1 MEKNIY
7 TEEEQHWCRG
17 GNTGMLPTNITP
29 SQVNV
34 LADGEIFVFGSNFQG
49 AHMGGAAR
57 VAKEKYG
64 AVWGIGEG
72 LQGQSYAIP
81 TMEGL
86 ENLAPAV
93 QRFTS
98 FARQHKELK
107 FFVTAIGCGIAGYQP
122 EEIAPMF
129 LDAAYLPNVYL
140 PLSFWKVIMKIPR
153 AEESVRA
160 FAQSVLDVCRYAHR
174 NNPPTWTTATDEA
187 LFSGLERDQQ
197 WQLGIL
203 LGVISPAEEEPQTK
217 ELPDELRQKILDAL
231 KQAKIY

>member
-1 MEKNIY
+1 MEQNIY
-7 TEEEQHWCRG
+7 TEEEQYWSRG

-49 AHMGGAAR
+49 THMGGAAR

-72 LQGQSYAIP
+72 LQGMSYSIP

-107 FFVTAIGCGIAGYQP
+107 FFVTAIGCGIAGYQA

-129 LDAAYLPNVYL
+129 LNAAYLPNVYL

-160 FAQSVLDVCRYAHR
+160 FAQSVLNVCRYAHR
-174 NNPPTWTTATDEA
+174 NNPPTWTTATDKA

-203 LGVISPAEEEPQTK
+203 LGVISPADEEPQTK
-217 ELPDELRQKILDAL
+217 ALPDELERKILDAL
-231 KQAKIY
+231 KRA

>member
-1 MEKNIY
+1 MAMQNVY
-7 TEEEQHWCRG
+7 TEEELYWSRG
-17 GNTGMLPTNITP
+17 GNTGTLPERITP
-29 SQVNV
+29 SQVNI

-49 AHMGGAAR
+49 RHMGGAAR
-57 VAKEKYG
+57 VAQEEYG

-98 FARQHKELK
+98 FAKQHQELK
-107 FFVTAIGCGIAGYQP
+107 FFVTAIGCGIAGYRAD
-122 EEIAPMF
+122 EIAPFF
-129 LDAAYLPNVYL
+129 LNAAYLPNVYL
-140 PLSFWKVIMKIPR
+140 PLSFWKVIMDIPR
-153 AEESVRA
+153 ADESVRT

-187 LFSGLERDQQ
+187 LFNGLERNQL

-203 LGVISPAEEEPQTK
+203 LGIISPAEEEPQTK
-217 ELPDELRQKILDAL
+217 GLPDELERKILDAL
-231 KQAKIY
+231 KRA

>member
-1 MEKNIY
+1 MEQNVY
-7 TEEEQHWCRG
+7 TEEELYWSRG
-17 GNTGMLPTNITP
+17 GNTGTLPERITP
-29 SQVNV
+29 SQVNI

-49 AHMGGAAR
+49 RHMGGAAR
-57 VAKEKYG
+57 VAQEKYG

-98 FARQHKELK
+98 FAKQHQELK
-107 FFVTAIGCGIAGYQP
+107 FFVTAIGCGIAGYQA

-129 LDAAYLPNVYL
+129 LDAAYLPNVFL
-140 PLSFWKVIMKIPR
+140 PLSFWKIIMHIPG
-153 AEESVRA
+153 AEESVRS

-174 NNPPTWTTATDEA
+174 NNPPTWNTATDEA
-187 LFSGLERDQQ
+187 LFNGLERNQLG
-197 WQLGIL
+197 QLGIL
-203 LGVISPAEEEPQTK
+203 LGIISPAEEEPQTK
-217 ELPDELRQKILDAL
+217 GLPDELERKILDAL
-231 KQAKIY
+231 KRA

>member
-1 MEKNIY
+1 MAMQNVY
-7 TEEEQHWCRG
+7 TEEELYWSRG
-17 GNTGMLPTNITP
+17 GNTGTLPERITP
-29 SQVNV
+29 SQVNI

-49 AHMGGAAR
+49 RHMGGAAR
-57 VAKEKYG
+57 VAQEKYG

-98 FARQHKELK
+98 FAKQHQEFK
-107 FFVTAIGCGIAGYQP
+107 FFVTAIGCGIAGFRAD
-122 EEIAPMF
+122 EIAPMF
-129 LDAAYLPNVYL
+129 LNAAYLPNVYL
-140 PLSFWKVIMKIPR
+140 PLSFWKVIMGIPR
-153 AEESVRA
+153 ADESVRT

-174 NNPPTWTTATDEA
+174 NNPPTWNATTDEA
-187 LFSGLERDQQ
+187 LFNGLERDQH

-203 LGVISPAEEEPQTK
+203 LGIISPADEEPQTK
-217 ELPDELRQKILDAL
+217 ALPDELERKILDAL
-231 KQAKIY
+231 KKV

>member
-1 MEKNIY
+1 MQQNVY
-7 TEEEQHWCRG
+7 TEEELHWCRG
-17 GNTGMLPTNITP
+17 GNTGMLPTNVTP

-72 LQGQSYAIP
+72 LQGKSYAIP

-98 FARQHKELK
+98 FARQHRELK

-140 PLSFWKVIMKIPR
+140 PLSFWKILMKIPR

-174 NNPPTWTTATDEA
+174 NNPPTWTTATDES

-203 LGVISPAEEEPQTK
+203 LGVISPADEEPQTK
-217 ELPDELRQKILDAL
+217 ALPDELRERILDAL
-231 KQAKIY
+231 KRA

>member
-1 MEKNIY
+1 MQQNVY
-7 TEEEQHWCRG
+7 TEEELHWCRG
-17 GNTGMLPTNITP
+17 GNTGMLPTNVTP

-72 LQGQSYAIP
+72 LQGNSYAIP

-98 FARQHKELK
+98 FAKQHQELK
-107 FFVTAIGCGIAGYQP
+107 FFVTAIGCGIAGYQAD
-122 EEIAPMF
+122 EIAPFF
-129 LDAAYLPNVYL
+129 LNAAYLPNVYL
-140 PLSFWKVIMKIPR
+140 PLSFWKVIMDIPR
-153 AEESVRA
+153 ADESVLT

-174 NNPPTWTTATDEA
+174 NNPPTWTTATDES

-203 LGVISPAEEEPQTK
+203 LGVISPADEEPQTK

-231 KQAKIY
+231 KQA

>member
-1 MEKNIY
+1 MQQNVY
-7 TEEEQHWCRG
+7 TEEELHWCRG
-17 GNTGMLPTNITP
+17 GNTGMLPTNVTP
-29 SQVNV
+29 SQVNI

-49 AHMGGAAR
+49 RHLGGAAR
-57 VAKEKYG
+57 VAQEKYG

-72 LQGQSYAIP
+72 LQGRSYAIP

-98 FARQHKELK
+98 FAKQHQELK
-107 FFVTAIGCGIAGYQP
+107 FFVTAIGCGITGYQAD
-122 EEIAPMF
+122 EIAPFF
-129 LDAAYLPNVYL
+129 LNAAYLPNVYL
-140 PLSFWKVIMKIPR
+140 PLSFWKVIMDIPR
-153 AEESVRA
+153 ADESVRT

-174 NNPPTWTTATDEA
+174 NNPPTWTTATDEV
-187 LFSGLERDQQ
+187 LFNGLERDQH

-203 LGVISPAEEEPQTK
+203 LGIISPADEEPQTK

-231 KQAKIY
+231 KQA

>member
-1 MEKNIY
+1 MQQNVY
-7 TEEEQHWCRG
+7 TEEELHWCRG
-17 GNTGMLPTNITP
+17 GNTGMLPTNVTP

-72 LQGQSYAIP
+72 LQGKSYAIP

-98 FARQHKELK
+98 FAGQHKELK

-140 PLSFWKVIMKIPR
+140 PLSFWKIIMHIP
-153 AEESVRA
+153 AVEESVRT
-160 FAQSVLDVCRYAHR
+160 FARSVLDVCRYAHR
-174 NNPPTWTTATDEA
+174 NNPPTWTTSTDEA
-187 LFSGLERDQQ
+187 LFNGLERNQQ

-203 LGVISPAEEEPQTK
+203 LGVISPADEEPQTK
-217 ELPDELRQKILDAL
+217 AHPDELRERILEEL
-231 KQAKIY
+231 KNA

>member
-1 MEKNIY
+1 MEQNIY
-7 TEEEQHWCRG
+7 TEEELYWSRG
-17 GNTGMLPTNITP
+17 GNTGTLPERITP
-29 SQVNV
+29 SQVNI

-49 AHMGGAAR
+49 RNMGGAAR
-57 VAKEKYG
+57 VAQEKYG

-98 FARQHKELK
+98 FAKQHQELK
-107 FFVTAIGCGIAGYQP
+107 FFVTAIGCGIAGYQA

-129 LDAAYLPNVYL
+129 LDAAYLPNVFL
-140 PLSFWKVIMKIPR
+140 PLSFWKIIMHIPG
-153 AEESVRA
+153 AEESVRS

-174 NNPPTWTTATDEA
+174 NNPPTWNTATDEA
-187 LFSGLERDQQ
+187 LFNGLERNQL

-203 LGVISPAEEEPQTK
+203 LGIISPAEEEPQTK
-217 ELPDELRQKILDAL
+217 GLPDELERKILDAL
-231 KQAKIY
+231 KRA

>member
-1 MEKNIY
+1 
-7 TEEEQHWCRG
+7 
-17 GNTGMLPTNITP
+17 MLPTNITP

-72 LQGQSYAIP
+72 LQGKSYAIP

-107 FFVTAIGCGIAGYQP
+107 FFITAIGCGIAGYQP
-122 EEIAPMF
+122 EDIAPMF

-140 PLSFWKVIMKIPR
+140 PLSFWKIIMHIP
-153 AEESVRA
+153 AVEESVRT
-160 FAQSVLDVCRYAHR
+160 FARSVLDVCRYAHR
-174 NNPPTWTTATDEA
+174 NNPPTWNTSTDEA
-187 LFSGLERDQQ
+187 LFNGLERNQQ

-203 LGVISPAEEEPQTK
+203 LGGISPADEEPQTK
-217 ELPDELRQKILDAL
+217 TLPDELRERILEEL
-231 KQAKIY
+231 KNA

>member
-1 MEKNIY
+1 MQQNVY
-7 TEEEQHWCRG
+7 TEEELHWCRG
-17 GNTGMLPTNITP
+17 GNTGMLPTNVTP

-72 LQGQSYAIP
+72 LQGKSYAIP

-98 FARQHKELK
+98 FARQHRELK

-140 PLSFWKVIMKIPR
+140 PLSFWKILMKIPR

-203 LGVISPAEEEPQTK
+203 MGIISPADEEPQTK
-217 ELPDELRQKILDAL
+217 ALPDELERKILDAL
-231 KQAKIY
+231 KKA

>member
-1 MEKNIY
+1 MEQNVY
-7 TEEEQHWCRG
+7 TEEELYWSRG
-17 GNTGMLPTNITP
+17 GNTGTLPERITP
-29 SQVNV
+29 SQVNI

-49 AHMGGAAR
+49 RHMGGAAR
-57 VAKEKYG
+57 VAQEKYG

-72 LQGQSYAIP
+72 LQGNSYAIP

-98 FARQHKELK
+98 FAKQHQELK
-107 FFVTAIGCGIAGYQP
+107 FFVTAIGCGIAGYQAD
-122 EEIAPMF
+122 EIAPFF
-129 LDAAYLPNVYL
+129 LNAAYLPNVYL
-140 PLSFWKVIMKIPR
+140 PLSFWKVIMDIPR
-153 AEESVRA
+153 ADESVRT

-174 NNPPTWTTATDEA
+174 NNPPTWTTATDEV
-187 LFSGLERDQQ
+187 LFNGLERDQH

-203 LGVISPAEEEPQTK
+203 LGIISPADEEPQTK

-231 KQAKIY
+231 KQA

>member
-1 MEKNIY
+1 MQQNIY
-7 TEEEQHWCRG
+7 TEEERYWSQG
-17 GNTGMLPTNITP
+17 GNTGTLPTNITP

-49 AHMGGAAR
+49 CHMGGAAR
-57 VAKEKYG
+57 VAMEKFG

-72 LQGQSYAIP
+72 LQGKTYAIP

-86 ENLAPAV
+86 DNLKPAV

-107 FFVTAIGCGIAGYQP
+107 FFVTAIGCGIAGYQAD
-122 EEIAPMF
+122 EIAPMF
-129 LDAAYLPNVYL
+129 LNAAYLPNVFL
-140 PLSFWKVIMKIPR
+140 PLSFWKVIMNIPR

-187 LFSGLERDQQ
+187 LFDGLERDQQ

-203 LGVISPAEEEPQTK
+203 LGVISPADEEPQTK
-217 ELPDELRQKILDAL
+217 GLPDELERKILYAL
-231 KQAKIY
+231 KRA

>member
-29 SQVNV
+29 SQVNI

-57 VAKEKYG
+57 VAKEKFG

-72 LQGQSYAIP
+72 LQGRSYAIP

-86 ENLAPAV
+86 DNLRPAV
-93 QRFTS
+93 DRFTS
-98 FARQHKELK
+98 FAKQHQELK
-107 FFVTAIGCGIAGYQP
+107 FFVTAIGCGIAGYQA
-122 EEIAPMF
+122 EEIAPLF
-129 LDAAYLPNVYL
+129 LDAARLPNVLL
-140 PLSFWKVIMKIPR
+140 PISFWKVIIDVYNKESNSPNVAQKILDTC
-153 AEESVRA
+153 SYMHK
-160 FAQSVLDVCRYAHR
+160 FAAPEWNHRQDSVLFDSLDA
-174 NNPPTWTTATDEA
+174 
-187 LFSGLERDQQ
+187 DQQ

-203 LGVISPAEEEPQTK
+203 LGVISPGK
-217 ELPDELRQKILDAL
+217 EAPHCKALPPELQGDILSAL
-231 KQAKIY
+231 MQV

>member
-1 MEKNIY
+1 MAMQNVY
-7 TEEEQHWCRG
+7 TEEELYWSRG
-17 GNTGMLPTNITP
+17 GNTGTLPERITP
-29 SQVNV
+29 SQVNI

-49 AHMGGAAR
+49 RHMGGAAR
-57 VAKEKYG
+57 VAQEKYG

-98 FARQHKELK
+98 FAKQHQELK
-107 FFVTAIGCGIAGYQP
+107 FFVTAIGCGIAGYRAD
-122 EEIAPMF
+122 EIAPFF
-129 LDAAYLPNVYL
+129 LNAAYLPNVYL
-140 PLSFWKVIMKIPR
+140 PLSFWKVIMDIPR
-153 AEESVRA
+153 ADESVRT
-160 FAQSVLDVCRYAHR
+160 FAQAVLDVCRYAHR

-187 LFSGLERDQQ
+187 LFNGLERDQL

-203 LGVISPAEEEPQTK
+203 LGIISPADEEPQTK
-217 ELPDELRQKILDAL
+217 ELPAELQQKILDAL
-231 KQAKIY
+231 KKA

>member
-1 MEKNIY
+1 MNQNIY
-7 TEEEQHWCRG
+7 TEEEQHWSQG

-49 AHMGGAAR
+49 RHMGGAAR
-57 VAKEKYG
+57 VAKEKFG

-86 ENLAPAV
+86 DNLRPAV
-93 QRFTS
+93 ERFTS
-98 FARQHKELK
+98 FARQHQELK
-107 FFVTAIGCGIAGYQP
+107 FFVTAIGCGIAGYQA

-129 LDAAYLPNVYL
+129 LDAAYLPNIYL
-140 PLSFWKVIMKIPR
+140 PLSFWKVIMNIPR
-153 AEESVRA
+153 AEERVRN

-187 LFSGLERDQQ
+187 LFEGLERDQH

-203 LGVISPAEEEPQTK
+203 LGVISPADEEPHTK
-217 ELPDELRQKILDAL
+217 ALPEDFRKRILDAL
-231 KQAKIY
+231 KRA

>member
-1 MEKNIY
+1 MAMQNVY
-7 TEEEQHWCRG
+7 TEEELYWSRG
-17 GNTGMLPTNITP
+17 GNTGTLPERITP
-29 SQVNV
+29 SQVNI

-49 AHMGGAAR
+49 RHMGGAAR
-57 VAKEKYG
+57 VAQEEYG

-72 LQGQSYAIP
+72 LQGQSCAIP

-98 FARQHKELK
+98 FAKQHQELK
-107 FFVTAIGCGIAGYQP
+107 FFVTAIGCGIAGYRAD
-122 EEIAPMF
+122 EIAPFF
-129 LDAAYLPNVYL
+129 LNAAYLPNVYL
-140 PLSFWKVIMKIPR
+140 PLSFWKVIMDIPR
-153 AEESVRA
+153 ADESVRT

-187 LFSGLERDQQ
+187 LFNGLERNQL

-203 LGVISPAEEEPQTK
+203 LGIISPAEEEPQTK
-217 ELPDELRQKILDAL
+217 GLPDELERKILDAL
-231 KQAKIY
+231 KRA

>member
-1 MEKNIY
+1 MNQNIY
-7 TEEEQHWCRG
+7 TEEELHWCRG
-17 GNTGMLPTNITP
+17 GNTGMLPSNITP

-34 LADGEIFVFGSNFQG
+34 LEDGEIFVFGSNFQG

-57 VAKEKYG
+57 VAKEKFG

-72 LQGQSYAIP
+72 LQGKSYAIP

-98 FARQHKELK
+98 FAKQHKELK
-107 FFVTAIGCGIAGYQP
+107 FYVTAIGCGIAGYKA

-129 LDAAYLPNVYL
+129 LDAAYLSNVFL
-140 PLSFWKVIMKIPR
+140 PISFWKVIIDVYNK
-153 AEESVRA
+153 ESTSPNVA
-160 FAQSVLDVCRYAHR
+160 QKLLDTCSYMHKFAVPEWNHRQDSVLFD
-174 NNPPTWTTATDEA
+174 A
-187 LFSGLERDQQ
+187 LDADQQ

-203 LGVISPAEEEPQTK
+203 LGVISPGKEAPHCKALPAELQG
-217 ELPDELRQKILDAL
+217 DILSAL
-231 KQAKIY
+231 MLV

>member
-1 MEKNIY
+1 MEQNVY
-7 TEEEQHWCRG
+7 TEEELYWSRG
-17 GNTGMLPTNITP
+17 GNTGTLPERITP
-29 SQVNV
+29 SQVNI

-49 AHMGGAAR
+49 RHMGGAAR
-57 VAKEKYG
+57 VAQEKYG

-98 FARQHKELK
+98 FAKQHQELK
-107 FFVTAIGCGIAGYQP
+107 FFVTAIGCGIAGFRAD
-122 EEIAPMF
+122 EIAPMF
-129 LDAAYLPNVYL
+129 LNAAYLPNVYL
-140 PLSFWKVIMKIPR
+140 PLSFWKMIMDIPR
-153 AEESVRA
+153 ADESVRT

-174 NNPPTWTTATDEA
+174 NNPPTWTTATDEV
-187 LFSGLERDQQ
+187 LFEGLERDQH

-203 LGVISPAEEEPQTK
+203 LGIISPADEEPQIK
-217 ELPDELRQKILDAL
+217 ELPDELKQKILDAL
-231 KQAKIY
+231 KQA

>member
-1 MEKNIY
+1 MQQNIY
-7 TEEEQHWCRG
+7 TEEERYWSQG
-17 GNTGMLPTNITP
+17 GNTGTLPTNITP

-49 AHMGGAAR
+49 RHMGGAAR
-57 VAKEKYG
+57 VAMDKFG

-72 LQGQSYAIP
+72 LQGKTYAIP

-86 ENLAPAV
+86 DNLKPAV

-107 FFVTAIGCGIAGYQP
+107 FFVTAIGCGIAGYQAD
-122 EEIAPMF
+122 EIAPMF

-140 PLSFWKVIMKIPR
+140 PLSFWKIIMHIPR
-153 AEESVRA
+153 SDERVRS

-187 LFSGLERDQQ
+187 LFDGLERDKH
-197 WQLGIL
+197 WKLGIL
-203 LGVISPAEEEPQTK
+203 LGVISPADEEPQTK
-217 ELPDELRQKILDAL
+217 GLRDDLRKKILDAL
-231 KQAKIY
+231 KRA

>member
-1 MEKNIY
+1 MAMQNVY
-7 TEEEQHWCRG
+7 TEEELYWSRG
-17 GNTGMLPTNITP
+17 GNTGTLPERITP
-29 SQVNV
+29 SQVNI

-49 AHMGGAAR
+49 RHMGGAAR
-57 VAKEKYG
+57 VAQEKYG

-98 FARQHKELK
+98 FAKQHQELK
-107 FFVTAIGCGIAGYQP
+107 FFVTAIGCGIAGYQAD
-122 EEIAPMF
+122 EIAPFF
-129 LDAAYLPNVYL
+129 LNAAYLPNVYL
-140 PLSFWKVIMKIPR
+140 PLSFWKVIMDISR
-153 AEESVRA
+153 ADESVRT

-187 LFSGLERDQQ
+187 LFNGLERNQL

-203 LGVISPAEEEPQTK
+203 LGIISPAEEEPQTK
-217 ELPDELRQKILDAL
+217 GLPDELERKILDAL
-231 KQAKIY
+231 KRA

>member
-1 MEKNIY
+1 MEQNVY
-7 TEEEQHWCRG
+7 TEEELYWSRG
-17 GNTGMLPTNITP
+17 GNTSTLPERITP
-29 SQVNV
+29 SQVNI

-49 AHMGGAAR
+49 RHMGGAAR
-57 VAKEKYG
+57 VAQEKYG

-98 FARQHKELK
+98 FAKQHQELK
-107 FFVTAIGCGIAGYQP
+107 FFVTAIGCGIAGYQA

-129 LDAAYLPNVYL
+129 LDAAYLPNVFL
-140 PLSFWKVIMKIPR
+140 PLSFWKIIMHIPG
-153 AEESVRA
+153 AEESVRS

-174 NNPPTWTTATDEA
+174 NNPPTWNTATDEA
-187 LFSGLERDQQ
+187 LFNGLGRNQL

-203 LGVISPAEEEPQTK
+203 LGIISPAEEEPQTK
-217 ELPDELRQKILDAL
+217 GLPDELERKILDAL
-231 KQAKIY
+231 KRA

>member
-1 MEKNIY
+1 
-7 TEEEQHWCRG
+7 
-17 GNTGMLPTNITP
+17 
-29 SQVNV
+29 
-34 LADGEIFVFGSNFQG
+34 
-49 AHMGGAAR
+49 MGGAAR

-72 LQGQSYAIP
+72 LQGKSYAIP

-140 PLSFWKVIMKIPR
+140 PLSFWKIIMHIP
-153 AEESVRA
+153 AVEESVRT
-160 FAQSVLDVCRYAHR
+160 FARSVLDVCRYAHR
-174 NNPPTWTTATDEA
+174 NNPPTWNTSTDEA
-187 LFSGLERDQQ
+187 LFNGLERNQQ

-203 LGVISPAEEEPQTK
+203 LGGISPADEEPQTK
-217 ELPDELRQKILDAL
+217 ALPDELRERILEEL
-231 KQAKIY
+231 KNA